1 MRRTQRWSPTGVL
14 IAVLIVAVSAG
25 PATAVSYDVPNT
37 HPTLQD
43 AISDAALSPDVNNVI
58 TISASPVLTNTT
70 ISIGA
75 QFGPTR
81 QLVIRPAANLTRAS
95 VVNENPV
102 VLIFQLISAEYVT
115 IEDLDILRNVTNGQ
129 SLVWIEL
136 CEEVLIQ
143 RCRIGSNWSAT
154 GTAGWSNVVIQYP
167 YNITLRNNIVF
178 ANATGTF
185 DDGINIAQISDPD
198 NSVRLYNNDVSDYKN
213 YGIRVEASAPGALIL
228 LRNNVAVNH
237 EDLVVE
243 PFAYRSDVMNGV
255 NVVTSHNVA
264 FASAPLV
271 QFLGGLD
278 IAGTASSFINLSK
291 ADAPASFVTVDWAMV
306 FDANADF
313 YRLANLGPLHD
324 GVGDY
329 GTTVTNVFPDF
340 EVIDDVEKDYRP
352 GGVDLHSDRGADQ
365 LEPGTGASGIG
376 PTPGPKIE
384 LTSYPNPFNPAT
396 SLSFETPTSARVTLR
411 IYDVSG
417 NLIRTLAHRVM
428 GPGIHEE
435 RWDGRNAH
443 GIRVASGVYV
453 ARLVVGNNL
462 VTRKLVLVQ

>member
-1 MRRTQRWSPTGVL
+1 
-14 IAVLIVAVSAG
+14 LIVAVSAG
-25 PATAVSYDVPNT
+25 PAEAVSYDVPNT

-58 TISASPVLTNTT
+58 TISASPVVTNTT

-75 QFGPTR
+75 QFGPAR

-102 VLIFQLISAEYVT
+102 VLIFQLVSAQYVT
-115 IEDLDILRNVTNGQ
+115 IEDLDILRNVTNGE

-143 RCRIGSNWSAT
+143 RCRIGSNWPAT

-185 DDGINIAQISDPD
+185 DDGINISQISDPS

-213 YGIRVEASAPGALIL
+213 YGIRIAASAPNALVL

-264 FASAPLV
+264 YASAPLV
-271 QFLGGLD
+271 QLLGGLD
-278 IAGTASSFINLSK
+278 IAGTAAAFINLAR
-291 ADAPASFVTVDWAMV
+291 ADAPASFVTVDWTMV
-306 FDANADF
+306 FDANTDF
-313 YRLANLGPLHD
+313 YRLVDLGPLHD
-324 GVGDY
+324 SLGDF
-329 GTTVTNVFPDF
+329 GMTVTNVFPDF
-340 EVIDDVEKDYRP
+340 DVIDDIEKDYRP
-352 GGVDLHSDRGADQ
+352 GGVLLHSDRGADQ
-365 LEPGTGASGIG
+365 LEPGTGASGIR
-376 PTPGPKIE
+376 PAPGPKIE
-384 LTSYPNPFNPAT
+384 LTSYPNPFNPTT
-396 SLSFETPTSARVTLR
+396 SLSFETPTSEHVALR

-417 NLIRTLAHRVM
+417 NLIRTLVDGVM
-428 GPGIHEE
+428 DPGMHVEQ
-435 RWDGRNAH
+435 WDGRNAG

-453 ARLVVGNNL
+453 ARLAVGDDV